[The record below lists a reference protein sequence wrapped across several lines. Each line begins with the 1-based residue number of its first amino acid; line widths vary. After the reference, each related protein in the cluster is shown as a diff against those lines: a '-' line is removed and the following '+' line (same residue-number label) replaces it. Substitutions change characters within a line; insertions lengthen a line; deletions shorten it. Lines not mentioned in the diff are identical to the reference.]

1 MPRHLQRM
9 WKEGGGWWT
18 IAFNEHNKTN
28 TLKNKVFALEQSS
41 TYFMREFYVKNP
53 LKGISRNCQ
62 KIKISN
68 EREAKEIR
76 QSSASFQDKKFR
88 FLFLSKNSSPHN
100 VFSFCILLCLCIYL
114 TFPLDKCF
122 LNIIKPSFHLRES
135 PPYKN
140 PKMYKIV
147 HTISRGACL
156 SSTLH
161 KPPVEEQENC
171 TRMREPQGLTLS
183 DSFPIS
189 SKCLAHWHFKK
200 ENEREKWSLV
210 DWVNGCNE
218 QLVNLDA
225 YYCPLDLFSKHFP
238 FCQLSKVWFPNPAIF
253 KSPSS
258 YDSPLFTIHNTKHS
272 VLAWW

>member
-53 LKGISRNCQ
+53 LKGISGNCQ

-147 HTISRGACL
+147 HTISREHAFQVPSISLQLKNRKTVLEWENPKGWLCL
-156 SSTLH
+156 IHFLFPVSVWHTDTL
-161 KPPVEEQENC
+161 
-171 TRMREPQGLTLS
+171 
-183 DSFPIS
+183 
-189 SKCLAHWHFKK
+189 KK
-200 ENEREKWSLV
+200 KTKGRNEAL
-210 DWVNGCNE
+210 
-218 QLVNLDA
+218 
-225 YYCPLDLFSKHFP
+225 
-238 FCQLSKVWFPNPAIF
+238 
-253 KSPSS
+253 
-258 YDSPLFTIHNTKHS
+258 
-272 VLAWW
+272 